1 MGVALSDFV
10 AIKLNWFKGCQMTWL
25 VFILVILCNSFA
37 NIFIKAGM
45 RGRKFDGN
53 LAASLLSA
61 FLSPPLICG
70 IMLFVVALVGYSFV
84 LSKMNLSVVYP
95 ILTTMAFIV
104 VISAS
109 WLFFDET
116 IKVLQIMGYI
126 LILSGVWLV
135 TR

>member
-1 MGVALSDFV
+1 M
-10 AIKLNWFKGCQMTWL
+10 
-25 VFILVILCNSFA
+25 VILCNSFA

-45 RGRKFDGN
+45 RGRKFDHN

-61 FLSPPLICG
+61 FLSPPLIG
-70 IMLFVVALVGYSFV
+70 GVMLFAVALVGYSFV

-95 ILTTMAFIV
+95 IMTVMAFIV

-109 WLFFDET
+109 RFFFGET
-116 IKVLQIMGYI
+116 IKGVQIVGYI
-126 LILSGVWLV
+126 LILSGVFLV